1 MTQSQIRPALTALRE
16 GWWMLLV
23 RGIAAV
29 LFGLTALFWPGL
41 TAYALL
47 ITFGAFALVD
57 GVFSIVAGIRR
68 KGSDDRW
75 WVWLVEGALSLA
87 IGVMAFVWPIATALA
102 FVIWIAAWAVV
113 AGVLRIIAAIRLR
126 HEIEGE
132 WALGLS
138 GVLLI
143 IWGGLLAMMPA
154 AGILGLTWLF
164 GGFSLAIGAVLIM
177 LAFRVRKLPDLAD
190 WDGELTE

>member
-1 MTQSQIRPALTALRE
+1 MQHSEFSQTGLAVLRA

-29 LFGLTALFWPGL
+29 LFGLIALLWPGL

-47 ITFGAFALVD
+47 IAFGAFALVD
-57 GVFSIVAGIRR
+57 GVFSIVAGFRR
-68 KGSDDRW
+68 KGSDDQW
-75 WVWLVEGALSLA
+75 WIWLAEGALSII
-87 IGVMAFVWPIATALA
+87 IGLMAFFWPVATALA
-102 FVIWIAAWAVV
+102 FVFWIAAWAIV
-113 AGVLRIIAAIRLR
+113 AGLLRIIAAIRLR

-138 GVLLI
+138 GALLVV
-143 IWGGLLAMMPA
+143 WGGLLAFMPA

-164 GGFSLAIGAVLIM
+164 GVFTLAIGVVLIV
-177 LAFRVRKLPDLAD
+177 LAFRVRKLP
-190 WDGELTE
+190 G

>member
-190 WDGELTE
+190 WDGELTD